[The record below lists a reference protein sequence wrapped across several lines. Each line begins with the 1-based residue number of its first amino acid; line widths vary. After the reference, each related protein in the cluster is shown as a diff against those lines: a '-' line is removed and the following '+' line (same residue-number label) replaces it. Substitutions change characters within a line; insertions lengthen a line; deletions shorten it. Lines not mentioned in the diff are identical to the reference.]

1 MKNISSL
8 LNAHRTCLY
17 MHVFV
22 LRDLAAI
29 QEIDGTCL
37 YHIAV
42 YSVCTQYP
50 DMMHGIDKIHVVLN
64 NLKYAISFILL
75 IRKQR

>member
-29 QEIDGTCL
+29 QEIDGTCI

-42 YSVCTQYP
+42 YSVYVHNIP
-50 DMMHGIDKIHVVLN
+50 I
-64 NLKYAISFILL
+64 
-75 IRKQR
+75 